1 MNKNNLSF
9 VLEVVWWIFTLLL
22 VVGMLFPIYSKANA
36 TYPFYTSTILFIVVF
51 VTFTRYI
58 FLLKYTFLA
67 HLEKLK
73 LAIIL
78 FSAITI
84 FLLINELNFFQTYLD
99 EKGLGSFLSHLS
111 LAEQNSLG
119 AYIRN
124 LMIFFG
130 AGSIIAAIV
139 LPLRLVV
146 SIWLG
151 RNRGTV

>member
-1 MNKNNLSF
+1 MNKNNLSL
-9 VLEVVWWIFTLLL
+9 VLEIVWWIFTLLL
-22 VVGMLFPIYSKANA
+22 VAGVLYPIYSKANA
-36 TYPFYTSTILFIVVF
+36 TYPFYKSTILFVVVF

-58 FLLKYTFLA
+58 FLLKHTFLA
-67 HLEKLK
+67 HFEKLK

-84 FLLINELNFFQTYLD
+84 FLLVNELNFFQTHLD
-99 EKGLGSFLSHLS
+99 EKGIGSFLGHLS
-111 LAEQNSLG
+111 LPEQDSLG

-124 LMIFFG
+124 VLLFFG

>member
-1 MNKNNLSF
+1 MNKNNLSLI
-9 VLEVVWWIFTLLL
+9 LEVVWWIFTLLL
-22 VVGMLFPIYSKANA
+22 VVGILFPIYSKANA
-36 TYPFYTSTILFIVVF
+36 TYPFYTSSILFIVVF

-78 FSAITI
+78 FSAII
-84 FLLINELNFFQTYLD
+84 
-99 EKGLGSFLSHLS
+99 
-111 LAEQNSLG
+111 
-119 AYIRN
+119 
-124 LMIFFG
+124 G